1 MPPPRPSGTVT
12 FLFTDVEG
20 STSLLGELGPSA
32 YAAELERHHA
42 VLRDTWGSHQG
53 VEIDTQGDSFFVA
66 FSRAADAVE
75 AARAAQEILRELHV
89 RVRMGIH
96 TGEPLLTKDGYV
108 GMDVHRAARIADA
121 GHGGQVLLSHA
132 TRDLLVDEAEI
143 VDLGE
148 HRLKDLTRSE
158 RIYQLGLD
166 SFPPLRS
173 LNRSNLPE
181 AAHPLVGRVI
191 EQLEVEDLLRR
202 GRLVTITG
210 TGGTGKTRLALQ
222 IAAELLDEFPGGVH
236 FVPLAALTDANLV
249 LPVALQALGLSEADN
264 ADQRSLLVLDNF
276 EHLLEA
282 APAIAGFLASSPG
295 PTLLVTSRIPL
306 HVSMEVEYPLD
317 PLPQLAAVELFLDRA
332 HTVRRSAEPSPEV
345 EEICRRLD
353 CLPLAL
359 ELAAARLR
367 LLDPAALL
375 HRLDSRLSL
384 LTRGPADLPERQRTL
399 EATIA
404 WSYDLLDPE
413 LQSAFLRLSV
423 FAGSF
428 GIEAADS
435 VADADLETLTTL
447 TEASLLKARGD
458 SRFLV
463 LETIREFAR
472 GRLPVEHAMR
482 LPSRHAQYYLSA
494 AEKAAPKLTRHDAEE
509 WLAAVGADYGN
520 FLAALDWFALEAPEN
535 VARLT
540 IALWRFW
547 LVRGRYEEG
556 QRAIE
561 RALGLSPTP
570 LEHAEL
576 QYQLGAIVISRGDT
590 ARGRA
595 VFQDALDR
603 FRAEGQQQGEARSLS
618 ALGHVAADAGTWS
631 EAIVLYEGAADVFRR
646 SGERF
651 GLAGVLGD
659 LANTYLRSNSPGE
672 ALPLAVESRT
682 IQDEVGNRQGEA
694 LALAIEGYAHLGL
707 GKLTEARHALAA
719 GTRIAHRLGYLHGLV
734 FSLNGLAAVAYR
746 SGDHDRAR
754 ALFEA
759 ALSLRDSM
767 GIEHD
772 PDDVLVAADRSELAG
787 PGRSARD
794 VDFDLELAIAL
805 ALTD

>member
-1 MPPPRPSGTVT
+1 
-12 FLFTDVEG
+12 
-20 STSLLGELGPSA
+20 
-32 YAAELERHHA
+32 
-42 VLRDTWGSHQG
+42 
-53 VEIDTQGDSFFVA
+53 
-66 FSRAADAVE
+66 
-75 AARAAQEILRELHV
+75 
-89 RVRMGIH
+89 
-96 TGEPLLTKDGYV
+96 
-108 GMDVHRAARIADA
+108 
-121 GHGGQVLLSHA
+121 
-132 TRDLLVDEAEI
+132 
-143 VDLGE
+143 
-148 HRLKDLTRSE
+148 
-158 RIYQLGLD
+158 
-166 SFPPLRS
+166 
-173 LNRSNLPE
+173 
-181 AAHPLVGRVI
+181 
-191 EQLEVEDLLRR
+191 
-202 GRLVTITG
+202 
-210 TGGTGKTRLALQ
+210 
-222 IAAELLDEFPGGVH
+222 
-236 FVPLAALTDANLV
+236 
-249 LPVALQALGLSEADN
+249 
-264 ADQRSLLVLDNF
+264 
-276 EHLLEA
+276 
-282 APAIAGFLASSPG
+282 
-295 PTLLVTSRIPL
+295 
-306 HVSMEVEYPLD
+306 MEVEYPLD

-375 HRLDSRLSL
+375 DRLDSRLSL

-413 LQSAFLRLSV
+413 VQNVFLRLSV

-428 GIEAADS
+428 GIEAADA
-435 VADADLETLTTL
+435 VAEADLETLTTL
-447 TEASLLKARGD
+447 AEASLLKARGD

-472 GRLPVEHAMR
+472 GRLPVGEAMR
-482 LPSRHAQYYLSA
+482 LPTRHAQYYLSA
-494 AEKAAPKLTRHDAEE
+494 AEEAAPKLTGHDAQE
-509 WLAAVGADYGN
+509 WLTAIGADYGN
-520 FLAALDWFALEAPEN
+520 FLAALDWFALEAPED
-535 VARLT
+535 VPRLT

-603 FRAEGQQQGEARSLS
+603 FRAEGQHLGEARSLS
-618 ALGHVAADAGTWS
+618 ALGHVAADAGAWS
-631 EAIVLYEGAADVFRR
+631 EAIALYEGAAAVFRR

-651 GLAGVLGD
+651 GLGGVLGD

-672 ALPLAVESRT
+672 ALPLAVESRM
-682 IQDEVGNRQGEA
+682 IQNEVGNGQGEA

-707 GKLTEARHALAA
+707 GRLAEAHRALASA
-719 GTRIAHRLGYLHGLV
+719 TRVAHRLGYLHGLV

-746 SGDHDRAR
+746 SADHARAR

-759 ALSLRDSM
+759 AQALRDSM

-772 PDDVLVAADRSELAG
+772 PDDMLVAEDRAALTG
-787 PGRSARD
+787 PGPPVGVA
-794 VDFDLELAIAL
+794 DFDLDRAIAL
-805 ALTD
+805 ALAD

>member
-1 MPPPRPSGTVT
+1 MPPRPSGTVT
-12 FLFTDVEG
+12 FLFTDLEG
-20 STSLLGELGPSA
+20 STSLLGELGAAA
-32 YAAELERHHA
+32 YAAQLELHRTA
-42 VLRDTWGSHQG
+42 LRRAWESHDG

-66 FSRAADAVE
+66 FSRAGDAAA
-75 AARAAQEILRELHV
+75 AARAAQALLQEHGIP
-89 RVRMGIH
+89 VRMGIH
-96 TGEPLLTKDGYV
+96 TGEPLLTEEGYV
-108 GMDVHRAARIADA
+108 GMDVHRAARIAAA
-121 GHGGQVLLSHA
+121 GHGGQILLSHA
-132 TRDLLVDEAEI
+132 TRDLLADEDEI

-158 RIYQLGLD
+158 RIYQLGLG

-181 AAHPLVGRVI
+181 AAHPLVGRLV

-202 GRLVTITG
+202 VRLVTITG

-222 IAAELLDEFPGGVH
+222 IAAELLDEFPDGVH
-236 FVPLAALTDANLV
+236 FVPLAALTDADLV

-264 ADQRSLLVLDNF
+264 PDQRSLLVLDNF
-276 EHLLEA
+276 EHLREA
-282 APAIAGFLASSPG
+282 APSIAGFLTSSPG

-306 HVSMEVEYPLD
+306 HLSMEVEYPLD

-375 HRLDSRLSL
+375 DRLDSRLSL

-413 LQSAFLRLSV
+413 VQSVFLRLSV

-428 GIEAADS
+428 GIVAADA

-447 TEASLLKARGD
+447 AEASLLKARGD

-472 GRLPVEHAMR
+472 GRLPVGEAMR
-482 LPSRHAQYYLSA
+482 LPTRHAQYYLSA
-494 AEKAAPKLTRHDAEE
+494 AEEAAPKLTGHDAQE
-509 WLAAVGADYGN
+509 WLAAIGADYGN
-520 FLAALDWFALEAPEN
+520 FLAALDWFALEAPED
-535 VARLT
+535 VPRLT

-556 QRAIE
+556 QRSIE

-603 FRAEGQQQGEARSLS
+603 FRAEGQQLGEARSLS
-618 ALGHVAADAGTWS
+618 ALGHVAADAGAWS
-631 EAIVLYEGAADVFRR
+631 EAIALYEGAAAVFRR

-651 GLAGVLGD
+651 GLGGVLGD
-659 LANTYLRSNSPGE
+659 LANTYLRSSSPGE

-682 IQDEVGNRQGEA
+682 IQNEVGNGQGEA

-707 GKLTEARHALAA
+707 GRLTEARRALTDA
-719 GTRIAHRLGYLHGLV
+719 TRVAHRLGYLHGLV

-746 SGDHDRAR
+746 SADHDRAR

-759 ALSLRDSM
+759 AQALRDSM

-772 PDDVLVAADRSELAG
+772 PDDALVAEDRAALAG
-787 PGRSARD
+787 RGPSVGMA
-794 VDFDLELAIAL
+794 DFDLDRAIAL
-805 ALTD
+805 ALAD